1 MSKLMER
8 LANGEILIS
17 DGAMGTMLQAAGLK
31 AGECPESWCIS
42 NPEAVKAVA
51 VAYVDA
57 GSDIIESDSFG
68 GTSYKLKE
76 FGDEHVTKVA
86 EYNEAAAR
94 IAKEVIGDSGF
105 VAASVGTTGQ
115 IIEDEGGFATYED
128 IYNAYKEQF
137 IALEKGG
144 ADALCIETQYSAL
157 EAAAAIKAAK
167 DNTNLTVICTFTFEA
182 GARGFRTMMGLT
194 PAMAAEAAIEAG
206 ADIVGANCGNGI
218 ENMIIITKEIRAI
231 TDKPI
236 LIHANAGLPVLEDGK
251 TVFKAT
257 PEEMAGKVVDLIE
270 AGANIIGGCCGT
282 TPAHINAMSKAVN
295 EYQKSH
301 CSCHDSDCSCG
312 CHH

>member
-1 MSKLMER
+1 MAGLLER
-8 LANGEILIS
+8 LAKGEILIS

-31 AGECPESWCIS
+31 AGECPEAWCVT
-42 NPEAVKAVA
+42 NPDAVRAVA
-51 VAYVDA
+51 QAYVDA

-76 FGDEHVTKVA
+76 FGEEHVTKVT
-86 EYNEAAAR
+86 EYNKAAAK

-115 IIEDEGGFATYED
+115 ILEDEGGMATYDD
-128 IYNAYKEQF
+128 IYNAYKEQM
-137 IALEKGG
+137 IALEAGG
-144 ADALCIETQYSAL
+144 ADAVCIETQYSAL
-157 EAAAAIKAAK
+157 EAEAAIKAAK
-167 DNTNLTVICTFTFEA
+167 ENTNLVVICTFTFEA

-194 PAMAAEAAIEAG
+194 PATATEVAVEAG

-218 ENMIIITKEIRAI
+218 ENMIIITKEMREV

-257 PEEMAGKVVDLIE
+257 PEEMAGKVAELVA

-282 TPAHINAMSKAVN
+282 TPTHINAMSKAA
-295 EYQKSH
+295 K
-301 CSCHDSDCSCG
+301 SCHKSDCQCG
-312 CHH
+312 CNK